1 MIAKTESDVKT
12 QFEQANEEF
21 RRAGNHFILA
31 LDDWIE
37 WRAEKLQGV
46 RQEIAANTRLVGK
59 PSLADNDLDLVGSR
73 DRLRTTEELLHRLF
87 PDEFADTNSAAE

>member
-21 RRAGNHFILA
+21 RRAGNHFIRA

-46 RQEIAANTRLVGK
+46 RQEIAANTRLGRK
-59 PSLADNDLDLVGSR
+59 PGLADNDLVGSR